1 LRIKK
6 SIGERDMYAIDKKKT
21 IVKISSIILIA
32 TMLFGLLEI
41 ILISDYKREIKNYDD
56 DCIARYEEEYNTI
69 VSGYRMIAK
78 TYDDEIIN
86 KDEIL
91 KIMST
96 VYSANA
102 EKKSYLREKLADELQ
117 GTYEN
122 MVANNFRQFHFV
134 LNDDT
139 SFLRMHKKDKFGD
152 SLTDI
157 RDTVRIVNSYHRYAE
172 GFEEG
177 RVFNGYRFEYP
188 LFYKETYLGC
198 VETSISFMSIIQL
211 MDELFEN
218 PTSFMIK
225 KSIVNGKVWQEQ
237 IADNYRESKLSAD
250 YYYDREALSYV
261 KKYGNYSKLI
271 ENVVGCEDF
280 ISKLDSFFDDG
291 ETFLV
296 NSDINGTMYSI
307 TFLSI
312 KNVVGKSVGYLVF
325 YSKNEAYGNFKR
337 SMIIKSFLVFFLWI
351 LVMAIIVLS
360 HASKEKVNRVM
371 YTDKLT
377 GAYNRNRFYE
387 YMKML
392 MEKAH
397 KSGGD
402 LAIIIYDVD
411 YFKLINDKYGHL
423 VGDAVLKETTDLIK
437 KNIRSTDRL
446 FRFGGD
452 EFIIALTDTDLAE
465 AGRLAENIR
474 KMVYDRTHF
483 AKTVHAVTLSMGV
496 AEYKDGEQIHEFI
509 ARADYKLY
517 EAKEA
522 GRNIVKG

>member
-1 LRIKK
+1 
-6 SIGERDMYAIDKKKT
+6 
-21 IVKISSIILIA
+21 
-32 TMLFGLLEI
+32 
-41 ILISDYKREIKNYDD
+41 
-56 DCIARYEEEYNTI
+56 
-69 VSGYRMIAK
+69 
-78 TYDDEIIN
+78 
-86 KDEIL
+86 
-91 KIMST
+91 
-96 VYSANA
+96 
-102 EKKSYLREKLADELQ
+102 
-117 GTYEN
+117 
-122 MVANNFRQFHFV
+122 
-134 LNDDT
+134 
-139 SFLRMHKKDKFGD
+139 
-152 SLTDI
+152 
-157 RDTVRIVNSYHRYAE
+157 
-172 GFEEG
+172 
-177 RVFNGYRFEYP
+177 
-188 LFYKETYLGC
+188 
-198 VETSISFMSIIQL
+198 
-211 MDELFEN
+211 
-218 PTSFMIK
+218 
-225 KSIVNGKVWQEQ
+225 
-237 IADNYRESKLSAD
+237 
-250 YYYDREALSYV
+250 
-261 KKYGNYSKLI
+261 
-271 ENVVGCEDF
+271 
-280 ISKLDSFFDDG
+280 
-291 ETFLV
+291 
-296 NSDINGTMYSI
+296 
-307 TFLSI
+307 
-312 KNVVGKSVGYLVF
+312 
-325 YSKNEAYGNFKR
+325 
-337 SMIIKSFLVFFLWI
+337 
-351 LVMAIIVLS
+351 MAIIVLS

-397 KSGGD
+397 KSRGD